1 MRRYDR
7 GREEHERGPALV
19 LAIDDEP
26 AILASL
32 RRILRGLPIRL
43 QCVATAEEAL
53 EAIHAEVP
61 TAIVSDHQLPGMP
74 GLELLQQV
82 RARWPWIRTL
92 LFTGDP
98 EVHWRAGQ
106 LPFPVLEKGSSP
118 EAVRA
123 AVAGLLTGCVPM
135 R

>member
-1 MRRYDR
+1 MPRYDR

-26 AILASL
+26 AILSSL
-32 RRILRGLPIRL
+32 RRMLRGLPIRL

-53 EAIHAEVP
+53 EAIDAEVP

-82 RARWPWIRTL
+82 RARWPGIRTL

-106 LPFPVLEKGSSP
+106 LPFPVLEKGAPP

-123 AVAGLLTGCVPM
+123 AVAGLLTAVSP
-135 R
+135 